1 MLPGEPGGG
10 SPFQTKAGKWKMLGN
25 VSGHARLEWRVHEVD
40 REEMRGQE
48 LLGPDRGLS
57 HREGGS
63 RGVKGMVDGC

>member
-1 MLPGEPGGG
+1 
-10 SPFQTKAGKWKMLGN
+10 MLGN